1 MLPHK
6 SNRGVIFLKERDFFT
21 GSQNPFG
28 IISCMRYNA
37 NFRRLNP
44 DYFEPDGIWT
54 FCGAQGSGKTLSMVQ
69 TLLAVAEAYP
79 KAQICS
85 NLQIHGL
92 DRDIIP
98 FVDYAQ
104 ISELTNGIQGI
115 IFCID
120 EVQTIWNCMESRNIP
135 ISELSTL
142 CQNRKD
148 RRLVLCTSQVYGRVA
163 KPIREQYKYVI
174 LCRNILKYIQFNT
187 VVDPCSGDYTS
198 EDDGHFCGEIVKK
211 SLFFHSPRAYMSY
224 DTYNKIERITRKT
237 SERRYL

>member
-1 MLPHK
+1 M
-6 SNRGVIFLKERDFFT
+6 NERDFFT
-21 GSQNPFG
+21 GSCNPFD
-28 IISCMRYNA
+28 IIGCLKFNMK
-37 NFRRLNP
+37 FRKENP
-44 DYFEPDGIWT
+44 DYFYPDGIWC

-69 TLLAVAEAYP
+69 TLLAVASEYP

-85 NLQIHGL
+85 NLQIHGIG
-92 DRDIIP
+92 REIVP
-98 FVDYAQ
+98 FVDYSQ
-104 ISELTNGIQGI
+104 ITELTNGTDGI
-115 IFCID
+115 IFVID
-120 EVQTIWNCMESRNIP
+120 EVQAIWNCIESRNIP

-198 EDDGHFCGEIVKK
+198 EDDGHFMGEIIKK
-211 SLFFHSPRAYMSY
+211 SLFFHSPSAYKAY
-224 DTYNKIERITRKT
+224 DTFNKIERLTRSR
-237 SERRYL
+237 SERRFIK